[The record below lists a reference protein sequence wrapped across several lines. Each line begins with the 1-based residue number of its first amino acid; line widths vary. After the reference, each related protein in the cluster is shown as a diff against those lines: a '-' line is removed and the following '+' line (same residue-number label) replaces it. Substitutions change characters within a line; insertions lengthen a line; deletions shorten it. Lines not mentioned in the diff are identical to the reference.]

1 MRHRQISRSSLKSE
15 DKRRLTIKN
24 KQAYFVLPSV
34 CIIFVTKYS
43 KQKMSKISIYALTL
57 FLSLSSVT
65 VYSQKNNKQVIFTNE
80 QRSDIFYHT
89 IERGQTVYAIA
100 TMYGV
105 SVEDIYRLN
114 PESKD
119 GIRAGSTLRIPQK
132 DSAIAP
138 SGKADNYIYHTI
150 QPKETLYSLS
160 IKYSVPATDIIAA
173 NPGLSTST
181 FTIGKNIRIPP
192 TRLETLP
199 TTEKKIVQKEMEY
212 TVQKKETM
220 YRICRKFDISSVELL
235 RLNPELKN
243 GVKAGM
249 VIKIPVTSEEVI
261 TQNMRQP
268 EEREVNALLS
278 TPKDIKKVNRIQVA
292 LLLPFMT
299 NEATQS
305 SATSRF
311 VEYYEGLLLAVDSL
325 RNMGT
330 SIELSVY
337 DTGNGTKKVKEI
349 LKEDA
354 LSNANLIIGAVQND
368 QIGLVADFA
377 QKQNIKY
384 VIPFTSKNDDVL
396 SNANVYQ
403 VNTPHSYLYSKAAQA
418 GCNLFSDYNII
429 LVNIKDKEEKTE
441 FIKVFKTEM
450 QQRNIPFKEVT
461 YKNDTFA
468 TDIEAAMVRDKRN
481 VVLPT
486 SASLDAVNKIKT
498 PLRMLS
504 ELKEEEKE
512 PYMINLFGYPEWQ
525 TYTRECLEDFYALN
539 TYIYSNFY
547 ADNLSPEVHNF
558 YFNYKNWYSKNLINT
573 FPKYGILGFDTGMYF
588 LSAIDKYGSNFED
601 NLDKIHYKSIQTGF
615 DFHRVN
621 NWGGFINTNLFIVH
635 YKNDY
640 TVTRSEVR

>member
-1 MRHRQISRSSLKSE
+1 M
-15 DKRRLTIKN
+15 N
-24 KQAYFVLPSV
+24 
-34 CIIFVTKYS
+34 
-43 KQKMSKISIYALTL
+43 KISIYALTF

-80 QRSDIFYHT
+80 QGSDIFYHT

-114 PESKD
+114 PESKE
-119 GIRAGSTLRIPQK
+119 GIKAGSTLRIPQK

-138 SGKADNYIYHTI
+138 SGKADNYTYHTI

-199 TTEKKIVQKEMEY
+199 TTEKKTVQKEMEY
-212 TVQKKETM
+212 TIQKKETM

-249 VIKIPVTSEEVI
+249 VIKIPVASEEVI
-261 TQNMRQP
+261 TQNIRQP

-299 NEATQS
+299 NETTQS

-354 LSNANLIIGAVQND
+354 LSNANLIIGAVKND
-368 QIGLVADFA
+368 QIGLIAYFA
-377 QKQNIKY
+377 QKNNIKY
-384 VIPFTSKNDDVL
+384 VIPFTSKDDDVL

-418 GCNLFSDYNII
+418 GCDLFSDYNII
-429 LVNIKDKEEKTE
+429 LVNIKDKEEKPE
-441 FIKVFKTEM
+441 FIKAFKTEM
-450 QQRNIPFKEVT
+450 QQRDIPFKEVT
-461 YKNDTFA
+461 YKGDTFA

-486 SASLDAVNKIKT
+486 SASLDAVNKIKA

-512 PYMINLFGYPEWQ
+512 PYMVNLFGYPEWQ

-547 ADNLSPEVHNF
+547 ADNLSPEVHSF
-558 YFNYKNWYSKNLINT
+558 YSDYKNWYSKNLINT

-588 LSAIDKYGSNFED
+588 LGAINKYGSNFEN

>member
-1 MRHRQISRSSLKSE
+1 M
-15 DKRRLTIKN
+15 N
-24 KQAYFVLPSV
+24 
-34 CIIFVTKYS
+34 
-43 KQKMSKISIYALTL
+43 KISIYALTF

-80 QRSDIFYHT
+80 QGSDIFYHT

-114 PESKD
+114 PESKE
-119 GIRAGSTLRIPQK
+119 GIKAGSTLRIPQK

-138 SGKADNYIYHTI
+138 SGKADNYTYHTI

-199 TTEKKIVQKEMEY
+199 TTEKKTVQKEMEY
-212 TVQKKETM
+212 TIQKKETM
-220 YRICRKFDISSVELL
+220 YRICRKFDISSAELL

-249 VIKIPVTSEEVI
+249 VIKIPVASEEVI
-261 TQNMRQP
+261 TQNIRQP

-299 NEATQS
+299 NETTQS

-368 QIGLVADFA
+368 QIGLIADFA
-377 QKQNIKY
+377 QKHNIKY

-418 GCNLFSDYNII
+418 GCDLFSDYNII
-429 LVNIKDKEEKTE
+429 LVNIKDKEEKPE
-441 FIKVFKTEM
+441 FIKAFKTEM
-450 QQRNIPFKEVT
+450 QQRDIPFKEVT
-461 YKNDTFA
+461 YKGDTFA
-468 TDIEAAMVRDKRN
+468 TDIEAALGRGKRN

-486 SASLDAVNKIKT
+486 SASLDAVNKIKA

-504 ELKEEEKE
+504 ELKEDEKE
-512 PYMINLFGYPEWQ
+512 PYMVNLFGYPEWQ
-525 TYTRECLEDFYALN
+525 TNTKDHLESFFELDVYFYSSFYTN
-539 TYIYSNFY
+539 TLFPAAVQFTNAY
-547 ADNLSPEVHNF
+547 H
-558 YFNYKNWYSKNLINT
+558 KWYSKDLAS
-573 FPKYGILGFDTGMYF
+573 KYPNYAMLGFDTGFFF
-588 LSAIDKYGSNFED
+588 LKGLSRYGSELEN
-601 NLDKIHYKSIQTGF
+601 NLSKMNLTPIQTGF
-615 DFHRVN
+615 KFERVN
-621 NWGGFINTNLFIVH
+621 NWGGFINKKVFFIRFT
-635 YKNDY
+635 KNFELVKLDF
-640 TVTRSEVR
+640 E

>member
-1 MRHRQISRSSLKSE
+1 M
-15 DKRRLTIKN
+15 N
-24 KQAYFVLPSV
+24 
-34 CIIFVTKYS
+34 
-43 KQKMSKISIYALTL
+43 KISIYALTF

-80 QRSDIFYHT
+80 QGSDIFYHT

-114 PESKD
+114 PESKE
-119 GIRAGSTLRIPQK
+119 GIKAGSTLRIPQK

-138 SGKADNYIYHTI
+138 SGKADNYTYHTI

-199 TTEKKIVQKEMEY
+199 TTEKKTVQKEMEY
-212 TVQKKETM
+212 TIQKKETM

-249 VIKIPVTSEEVI
+249 VIKIPVASEEVI
-261 TQNMRQP
+261 TQNIRQP

-299 NEATQS
+299 NETTQS

-368 QIGLVADFA
+368 QIVLIADFA
-377 QKQNIKY
+377 QKHNIKY

-418 GCNLFSDYNII
+418 GCDLFSDYNII
-429 LVNIKDKEEKTE
+429 LVNIKDKEEKPE
-441 FIKVFKTEM
+441 FIKAFKTEM
-450 QQRNIPFKEVT
+450 QQRDIPFKEVT
-461 YKNDTFA
+461 YKGDTFA

-486 SASLDAVNKIKT
+486 SASLDAVNKIKA

-512 PYMINLFGYPEWQ
+512 PYMVNLFGYPEWQ

-547 ADNLSPEVHNF
+547 ADNLSPEVHSF
-558 YFNYKNWYSKNLINT
+558 YSDYKNWYSKNLINT

-588 LSAIDKYGSNFED
+588 LGAINKYGSNFEN

>member
-1 MRHRQISRSSLKSE
+1 M
-15 DKRRLTIKN
+15 N
-24 KQAYFVLPSV
+24 
-34 CIIFVTKYS
+34 
-43 KQKMSKISIYALTL
+43 KISIYALTF

-80 QRSDIFYHT
+80 QGSDIFYHT

-114 PESKD
+114 PESKE
-119 GIRAGSTLRIPQK
+119 GIKAGSTLRIPQK

-138 SGKADNYIYHTI
+138 SGKADNYTYHTI

-199 TTEKKIVQKEMEY
+199 TTEKKTVQKEMEY
-212 TVQKKETM
+212 TIQKKETM

-249 VIKIPVTSEEVI
+249 VIKIPVASEEVI

-299 NEATQS
+299 NETTQS

-368 QIGLVADFA
+368 QIVLIADFA
-377 QKQNIKY
+377 QKHNIKY

-418 GCNLFSDYNII
+418 GCDLFSDYNII
-429 LVNIKDKEEKTE
+429 LVNIKDKEEKPE
-441 FIKVFKTEM
+441 FIKAFKTEM
-450 QQRNIPFKEVT
+450 QQRDIPFKEVT
-461 YKNDTFA
+461 YKGDTFA

-486 SASLDAVNKIKT
+486 SASLDAVNKIKA

-512 PYMINLFGYPEWQ
+512 PYMVNLFGYPEWQ

-547 ADNLSPEVHNF
+547 ADNLSPEVHSF
-558 YFNYKNWYSKNLINT
+558 YSDYKNWYSKNLINT

-588 LSAIDKYGSNFED
+588 LGAINKYGSNFEN